1 MAYESKIS
9 FESFSYA
16 IELPYLVT
24 ILIKIWSYLLNIIPP
39 FKSTF
44 LLFQNL
50 EIVAKNDTVKQ
61 NSSLDCGVD
70 MMSFPMSQE
79 AEDYMS
85 TWGTCSFW
93 MEGVL
98 LTSVGKRIETL

>member
-16 IELPYLVT
+16 IELPYLDT
-24 ILIKIWSYLLNIIPP
+24 ILIKMWSYLLNIIPP

-44 LLFQNL
+44 LLFQDL
-50 EIVAKNDTVKQ
+50 EIVAKNDTVRQ

-70 MMSFPMSQE
+70 MMSGSQE
-79 AEDYMS
+79 AADYMS

-98 LTSVGKRIETL
+98 LTSIGKRIGTI

>member
-1 MAYESKIS
+1 MACESKIS

-44 LLFQNL
+44 LLFQDL

-70 MMSFPMSQE
+70 MLSDSQE
-79 AEDYMS
+79 AVDYMS

>member
-24 ILIKIWSYLLNIIPP
+24 ILVKIWSYLLNIISS

-44 LLFQNL
+44 LLFQDL
-50 EIVAKNDTVKQ
+50 EIVAKNDTVRQ

-70 MMSFPMSQE
+70 MMSDSQE

-98 LTSVGKRIETL
+98 LTSIGKRIETL